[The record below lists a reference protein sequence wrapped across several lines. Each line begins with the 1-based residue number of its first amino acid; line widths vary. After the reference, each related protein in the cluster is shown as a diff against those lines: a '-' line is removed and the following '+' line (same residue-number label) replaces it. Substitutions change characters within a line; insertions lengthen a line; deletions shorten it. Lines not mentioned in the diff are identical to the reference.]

1 MNEEITANKKY
12 KDTLFRML
20 FKRKRELLTLYNA
33 LNGSHYKDTRG
44 LTVTTLENA
53 VYMGMKNDVSFIIGS
68 TINLYEHQSTVNPN
82 MPLRHLI
89 YFAKQMSSYVD
100 DSIYSSTL
108 LKIPAPRFIV
118 FYNGIRK
125 QPERQ
130 ILKLSDAYRIRE
142 DEPWLELKVQFINI
156 NAGMSEEIKKS
167 CRTLYGYCYFI
178 DLVRRYRKWKN
189 MSLDAAV
196 DKAVMVCIKRGIL
209 KRFFIKMRTEMT
221 GMPIS
226 IFEYDAEEE
235 LRKEYRHGRRD
246 GERRGE
252 HRGIRKGRKEGIA
265 IGEARGEA
273 RGESKGKIIGIA
285 QGFSQSLI
293 NILESYGEVPDELK
307 TRISGQKDINVLSN
321 WQKIS
326 LNVSGVEEFRQET
339 NL

>member
-1 MNEEITANKKY
+1 
-12 KDTLFRML
+12 ML

-33 LNGSHYKDTRG
+33 LNGSHYTDTRR

-53 VYMGMKNDVSFIIGS
+53 VYMGMKNDISFIIGS

-167 CRTLYGYCYFI
+167 CRTLYGYCYFT

-196 DKAVMVCIKRGIL
+196 DKAVMVCIERGIL

-246 GERRGE
+246 GERRG
-252 HRGIRKGRKEGIA
+252 IRKGLSKGRKDGIA
-265 IGEARGEA
+265 IGESR
-273 RGESKGKIIGIA
+273 GKIIGLA
-285 QGFSQSLI
+285 QGISQSLI
-293 NILESYGEVPDELK
+293 NILSSYGKVPDELK
-307 TRISGQKDINVLSN
+307 AAILGQKDINVLNS
-321 WQKIS
+321 WQKTA
-326 LNVSGVEEFRQET
+326 LEVSDVGEFLQKT

>member
-33 LNGSHYKDTRG
+33 LNGSHYTDTRR

-156 NAGMSEEIKKS
+156 NAGMSEEIKRS
-167 CRTLYGYCYFI
+167 CRTLYGYCYFT

-246 GERRGE
+246 GERRG
-252 HRGIRKGRKEGIA
+252 IRKGRKEGIA

-273 RGESKGKIIGIA
+273 RGESKGKIIGMA
-285 QGFSQSLI
+285 QGISQSLI

-307 TRISGQKDINVLSN
+307 AEISGQKDINVLNN
-321 WQKIS
+321 WHKIS
-326 LNVSGVEEFRQET
+326 LNVSGVKEFREKT

>member
-20 FKRKRELLTLYNA
+20 FKRKKELLTLYNA
-33 LNGSHYKDTRG
+33 LNGSHYKDTRR

-156 NAGMSEEIKKS
+156 NAGMSEDIKKS

-196 DKAVMVCIKRGIL
+196 DKAVMVCIEHGIL
-209 KRFFIKMRTEMT
+209 KKFFIKMRTEMT

-252 HRGIRKGRKEGIA
+252 HRGIRKGRKQGIA
-265 IGEARGEA
+265 IGEA

-285 QGFSQSLI
+285 QGISQSLI

-307 TRISGQKDINVLSN
+307 ARISGQKDINILSN

-326 LNVSGVEEFRQET
+326 LNVSDVGEFRQRT

>member
-33 LNGSHYKDTRG
+33 LNGSHYTDTRR
-44 LTVTTLENA
+44 LTVTTPENA

-156 NAGMSEEIKKS
+156 NAGMSEEIKRS

-178 DLVRRYRKWKN
+178 DLVRRYRKWKK

-196 DKAVMVCIKRGIL
+196 DKAVVVCIERGIL

-246 GERRGE
+246 GERRG
-252 HRGIRKGRKEGIA
+252 IRKGRKDGIA
-265 IGEARGEA
+265 IGESR
-273 RGESKGKIIGIA
+273 GKIIGLA
-285 QGFSQSLI
+285 QGISQSLI
-293 NILESYGEVPDELK
+293 NILSSYGKVPDELK
-307 TRISGQKDINVLSN
+307 AAISGQKDINVLNS
-321 WQKIS
+321 WQKTA
-326 LNVSGVEEFRQET
+326 LEVSDVGEFLQKT